1 MGVQISHCR
10 NVYGKWQQSH
20 PLHDD
25 HQAADCEKNA
35 RSAMMLQFYHSGGI
49 IPRHNEAQVTTLTLI
64 TDGKAV
70 WMKWLNLPPE
80 SKK

>member
-1 MGVQISHCR
+1 
-10 NVYGKWQQSH
+10 
-20 PLHDD
+20 
-25 HQAADCEKNA
+25 
-35 RSAMMLQFYHSGGI
+35 MMLQFYHSGGI